1 MASKYTLLADSLE
14 QSIAAGEYA
23 EGSFLPGERVLC
35 DRFQISRVTVRNA
48 LKLLV
53 QKKKIV
59 PIVGAGYKVL
69 GQAGHFSQPRSHLV
83 GGIFPGSAVA
93 SEFMY
98 VPSILS
104 HMIAENLGDEYN
116 LVLANSADNLLR
128 EREIVQ
134 RLINARVEG
143 LIIMPSY
150 SGGARHTVQHETG
163 NYALFLE
170 LYRQGMPIVLVDR
183 SLTALNSVPQTLPA
197 VYSDVITCGEMLVNE
212 MVERGFRKIIFN
224 GDMDSR
230 VSFLRHAGYC
240 KAMKNHGL
248 TPIEVIPQCEITV
261 ESCDEMPSECESEVK
276 RMLEPV
282 DADTAFITNAFLVPT
297 LEKFCPEHRWNG
309 HRVEWICC
317 DHRPGW
323 GNRPM
328 MPYPCAVR
336 PFAEMGARAAKKM
349 LALLAGDS
357 NAAVEE
363 YLPPEIKC

>member
-23 EGSFLPGERVLC
+23 EGNFLPGERVLC
-35 DRFQISRVTVRNA
+35 DRYQVSRVTVRSA

-53 QKKKIV
+53 RKKKIV

-69 GQAGHFSQPRSHLV
+69 GQSGHFHQPRSHLI

-104 HMIAENLGDEYN
+104 HMIAENLGGEYN
-116 LVLANSADNLLR
+116 LVLANSGDNLLR

-134 RLINARVEG
+134 RLIDARVEG

-170 LYRQGMPIVLVDR
+170 LYRQGVPVVLVDR
-183 SLTALNSVPQTLPA
+183 SLTALNNVSQTLPA
-197 VYSDVITCGEMLVNE
+197 VYSDVIACGEMLVDE
-212 MVERGFRKIIFN
+212 VVKRGFRNIIFN
-224 GDMDSR
+224 GDLDSR
-230 VSFLRHAGYC
+230 VSFLRHFGYC
-240 KAMKNHGL
+240 NAMKRHGL
-248 TPIEVIPQCEITV
+248 TPIEVIPRYEITV
-261 ESCDEMPSECESEVK
+261 ESCDEIPDECASEV
-276 RMLEPV
+276 RRLLETV
-282 DADTAFITNAFLVPT
+282 DTDTAFITNAFLVPI
-297 LEKFCPEHRWNG
+297 LEKFCPEHRRKG

-317 DHRPGW
+317 EYRAGW

-328 MPYPCAVR
+328 MSYPCAVR
-336 PFAEMGARAAKKM
+336 PMAEMGARAAKKM
-349 LALLAGDS
+349 LALLAGDLS
-357 NAAVEE
+357 AACEE
-363 YLPPEIKC
+363 YLPPEIKY